1 MKIKQQYIG
10 CKIYIKRLDIN
21 IEIEDNP
28 SMFAHYLQ
36 LGLKHIFE
44 DDKNNK
50 RTSKYSGVNT
60 D

>member
-1 MKIKQQYIG
+1 M
-10 CKIYIKRLDIN
+10 YIKVLDIN
-21 IEIEDNP
+21 IDIEDNP
-28 SMFAHYLQ
+28 SMFPHYLQ

-50 RTSKYSGVNT
+50 RTSKHSGVNA